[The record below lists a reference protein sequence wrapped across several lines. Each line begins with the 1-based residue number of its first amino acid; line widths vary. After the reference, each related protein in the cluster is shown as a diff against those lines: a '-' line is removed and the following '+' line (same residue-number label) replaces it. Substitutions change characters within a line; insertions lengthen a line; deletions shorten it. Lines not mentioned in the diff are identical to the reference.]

1 MEQFRDV
8 NDVETLKSMLVA
20 QQQQLQQLQA
30 RQEPA
35 GPVSKKRKGSS
46 SRSAEAELLE
56 GSGSEDD
63 IPLDKDDDIW
73 DPSNDSD
80 YDDAPKKKSK
90 SSSSSKKATVQKGRK
105 QKQSTMDAAYGESD
119 VSEREQEKTVKA
131 AAAALRSIK
140 SAING
145 QMVSC

>member
-8 NDVETLKSMLVA
+8 NDVETLKAMLVA

-35 GPVSKKRKGSS
+35 SKKRKGSS

-63 IPLDKDDDIW
+63 IPLDKDDEIW
-73 DPSNDSD
+73 DPTNDSD

-90 SSSSSKKATVQKGRK
+90 SSSSSKKVTAAQKGKK
-105 QKQSTMDAAYGESD
+105 QKQSTIDAAYGESD

-131 AAAALRSIK
+131 AAAALRS
-140 SAING
+140 AING